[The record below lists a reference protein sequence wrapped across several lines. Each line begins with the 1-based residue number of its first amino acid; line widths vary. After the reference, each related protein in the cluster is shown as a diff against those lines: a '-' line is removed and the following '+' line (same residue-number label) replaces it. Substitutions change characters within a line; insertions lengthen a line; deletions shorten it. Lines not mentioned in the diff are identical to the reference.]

1 MKDNKSESPK
11 PIRKIP
17 NKKSAPKPP
26 KFNIMWLYAVVI
38 LVLLGVGYLSSN
50 PVVKT
55 ISYQYFDSNILKQH
69 DAEKLV
75 AYKNGDLVVVEVYIK
90 KDSLN
95 KKPQYA
101 DVRDQKTIT
110 GGANSGPQ
118 YQFTDA
124 SYESLKQTVTNAE
137 KDLPDSE
144 KTPIEFTQHDSILG
158 NWLVQGIIMVV
169 LFAAVWIFI
178 MRRMSGGSG
187 GGPGGQIFNIG
198 KSKATLFDKE
208 AQVSVTFNDVAGLE
222 EAKQEVM
229 EIVDFLKNPKKYTNL
244 GGKIPKGALL
254 IGSPGTGKTLL
265 AKAVAGEA
273 QVPFFSL
280 SGSDFVEMFVGVG
293 ASRVRDLFRQAKDK
307 APCIIFIDEIDAI
320 GRARGKNNIVGG
332 NDERENTLNQLL
344 VEMDGFG
351 TDSGIIILAA
361 TNRPDVLDSALLRPG
376 RFDRQVSIDKPDLLG
391 REQIFKVHLK
401 PVKLAEGVDAKKLS
415 AQTPGFAGA
424 EIANVCNEAAL
435 IAARKN
441 KEAVDMQDF
450 QDAIDRVIGGLE
462 KKNKIISPEEKRIVA
477 YHEAGHAIAGWFLEH
492 ADPLVKVSIVPRGV
506 AALGYA
512 QYLPKE
518 QFLYTTEQLEDG
530 MCMTLGGR
538 VAEDIT
544 FGKISTGAQNDL
556 ERITKLAY
564 AMVTIY
570 GMNDKVG
577 NISFNDTQGEYQ
589 FNKPYSEKTS
599 ELIDAEVRNQITL
612 MYDRTK
618 KLLTDKRDG
627 LEKLANKLLE
637 KEILFQ
643 SDLEEILGKRPFD
656 HRTTYD
662 EFVNGPEGGNQ
673 DAAAG
678 NLIHEGVADHSGTF
692 NRNPEEKD
700 AKGDKE

>member
-1 MKDNKSESPK
+1 MNRDTDNKSLK
-11 PIRKIP
+11 KKTGKKIV
-17 NKKSAPKPP
+17 PKPP
-26 KFNIMWLYAVVI
+26 RFNIMWLYAAIIIGLFAVQ
-38 LVLLGVGYLSSN
+38 YLFNTSS
-50 PVVKT
+50 VKQ
-55 ISYQYFDSNILKQH
+55 ISYQEFETNMLRPRDV
-69 DAEKLV
+69 EKIV
-75 AYKNGDLVVVEVYIK
+75 AYKNNDLVVAEVYIK
-90 KDSLN
+90 KDKLKNDPKYKDVRNPDNFSMSSPATT
-95 KKPQYA
+95 PQY
-101 DVRDQKTIT
+101 K
-110 GGANSGPQ
+110 
-118 YQFTDA
+118 FTDGSFDA
-124 SYESLKQTVTNAE
+124 LQAKLRDAE
-137 KDLPDSE
+137 KDLPANE
-144 KTPIEFTQHDSILG
+144 RTPLIPETRENFWASWFMSIILP
-158 NWLVQGIIMVV
+158 V
-169 LFAAVWIFI
+169 LLLIGFWIFI
-178 MRRMSGGSG
+178 MRRMG
-187 GGPGGQIFNIG
+187 GGAGGGAGGQIFNIG

-208 AQVSVTFNDVAGLE
+208 SQVSVTFNDVAGLE

-254 IGSPGTGKTLL
+254 VGSPGTGKTLL

-361 TNRPDVLDSALLRPG
+361 TNRPDVLDTALLRPG
-376 RFDRQVSIDKPDLLG
+376 RFDRQISIDKPDLVG

-401 PVKLAEGVDAKKLS
+401 PIKLAEEVDPKKLS

-435 IAARKN
+435 IAARRN
-441 KEAVDMQDF
+441 KESVDMHDF

-462 KKNKIISPEEKRIVA
+462 KRNKIISPEEKGIVA

-492 ADPLVKVSIVPRGV
+492 ADPLVKVSIIPRGV

-518 QFLYTTEQLEDG
+518 QFLYTTEQLIDG
-530 MCMTLGGR
+530 MCMTMGGR
-538 VAEDIT
+538 VAEDIV
-544 FGKISTGAQNDL
+544 FNKISTGAQNDL
-556 ERITKLAY
+556 ERITKLSY
-564 AMVTIY
+564 AMITMY

-577 NISFNDTQGEYQ
+577 NISFNDQQDQ
-589 FNKPYSEKTS
+589 FNKPYSEKTA
-599 ELIDAEVRNQITL
+599 ELIDVEVRSLIGSV
-612 MYDRTK
+612 YERTK
-618 KLLTDKRDG
+618 QLLTDKREG

-643 SDLEEILGKRPFD
+643 SDLEEILGKRPFSQ
-656 HRTTYD
+656 RTTYD
-662 EFVNGPEGGNQ
+662 EFVNGDDTGNQ
-673 DAAAG
+673 TPVAE
-678 NLIHEGVADHSGTF
+678 NLH
-692 NRNPEEKD
+692 PEPV
-700 AKGDKE
+700 GDSTEPLQTSESKNELT

>member
-1 MKDNKSESPK
+1 MKENKSSSQK
-11 PIRKIP
+11 PVRKIP
-17 NKKSAPKPP
+17 GKKIVPKPP
-26 KFNIMWLYAVVI
+26 KFNIMWLYAAIILGLIVVQ
-38 LVLLGVGYLSSN
+38 YLFNGN
-50 PVVKT
+50 PAKQ
-55 ISYQYFDSNILKQH
+55 ISYQKFENELLKTG
-69 DAEKLV
+69 DVEKLV
-75 AYKNGDLVVVEVYIK
+75 AYKNQDLLTVEVYIK
-90 KDSLN
+90 KDRL
-95 KKPQYA
+95 KQPKYK
-101 DVRDQKTIT
+101 DVKAENTFA
-110 GGANSGPQ
+110 GATDAGPQ
-118 YQFTDA
+118 FYFTEGSDA
-124 SYESLKQTVTNAE
+124 ALQAKLKEAEQTIPAE
-137 KDLPDSE
+137 KRTPLIFESRESPWAGWFMSFILP
-144 KTPIEFTQHDSILG
+144 
-158 NWLVQGIIMVV
+158 V
-169 LFAAVWIFI
+169 LLLIGFWIFI
-178 MRRMSGGSG
+178 MRRMG
-187 GGPGGQIFNIG
+187 GGAGGGGGGQIFNIG

-208 AQVSVTFNDVAGLE
+208 SQVTITFNDVAGLE

-254 IGSPGTGKTLL
+254 VGSPGTGKTLM

-293 ASRVRDLFRQAKDK
+293 ASRVRDLFKQAKDK

-320 GRARGKNNIVGG
+320 GRARGKNNIMGG

-376 RFDRQVSIDKPDLLG
+376 RFDRQISIDKPDLLG

-401 PVKLAEGVDAKKLS
+401 PLKLHKDVDPKKLS

-435 IAARKN
+435 IAARRN

-518 QFLYTTEQLEDG
+518 QFLYTTEQLTDG
-530 MCMTLGGR
+530 MCMTMGGR
-538 VAEDIT
+538 VAEDIV

-556 ERITKLAY
+556 ERITKLSY

-570 GMNDKVG
+570 GMNGKVG
-577 NISFNDTQGEYQ
+577 NVSFNDTQGEYQ

-599 ELIDAEVRNQITL
+599 ELIDQEVRNLIQSV
-612 MYDRTK
+612 YDRTK
-618 KLLTDKRDG
+618 ALLTEKREG
-627 LEKLANKLLE
+627 LEKLAQKLLE

-643 SDLEEILGKRPFD
+643 SDLEEILGKRPFE

-662 EFVNGPEGGNQ
+662 EFVNGKEVEEKKPKTTRKKKEKE
-673 DAAAG
+673 
-678 NLIHEGVADHSGTF
+678 HEGMVDHNIDLPE
-692 NRNPEEKD
+692 NRSSQD
-700 AKGDKE
+700 

>member
-1 MKDNKSESPK
+1 MKKVPTQ
-11 PIRKIP
+11 KIT
-17 NKKSAPKPP
+17 PKPP
-26 KFNIMWLYAVVI
+26 RFNIMWLWLAM
-38 LVLLGVGYLSSN
+38 LLGFVALNFLFGDEK
-50 PVVKT
+50 VKQIT
-55 ISYQYFDSNILKQH
+55 YQEF
-69 DAEKLV
+69 EKDLLPTGDVEELV
-75 AYKNGDLVVVEVYIK
+75 AYNRNDVLFVEVYIK
-90 KDSLN
+90 KDRLTDEKYS
-95 KKPQYA
+95 
-101 DVRDQKTIT
+101 DVQPSSSAFTLSPAT
-110 GGANSGPQ
+110 GPQ
-118 YQFTDA
+118 YTFTDGSFDGLERKLA
-124 SYESLKQTVTNAE
+124 AAQEEAPKSDRIKLKLEDRTNAWTGWLFSLL
-137 KDLPDSE
+137 LPLLL
-144 KTPIEFTQHDSILG
+144 ILFF
-158 NWLVQGIIMVV
+158 WMFV
-169 LFAAVWIFI
+169 F
-178 MRRMSGGSG
+178 RRMG
-187 GGPGGQIFNIG
+187 GGGGGGQIFNIG

-208 AQVSVTFNDVAGLE
+208 TQISITFDDVAGLE

-254 IGSPGTGKTLL
+254 VGSPGTGKTLL

-293 ASRVRDLFRQAKDK
+293 ASRVRDLFRQAKEK

-320 GRARGKNNIVGG
+320 GRARGKNSVMGG

-351 TDSGIIILAA
+351 TDSGIIIMAA

-376 RFDRQVSIDKPDLLG
+376 RFDRQISIDKPDLKG

-401 PVKLAEGVDAKKLS
+401 PLKLADEVDAKKLS

-441 KEAVDMQDF
+441 KQAIDMQDF

-518 QFLYTTEQLEDG
+518 QFLYTTEQLVDG
-530 MCMTLGGR
+530 MCMTMGGR
-538 VAEDIT
+538 VAEDIM

-564 AMVTIY
+564 AMVTVY
-570 GMNDKVG
+570 GMSERVG
-577 NISFNDTQGEYQ
+577 NISFNDSSETQFQ
-589 FNKPYSEKTS
+589 KPYSEKTA
-599 ELIDAEVRNQITL
+599 ELIDEEVRNQISSI
-612 MYDRTK
+612 YERTK
-618 KLLTDKRDG
+618 ELLLKNKEG
-627 LEKLANKLLE
+627 LIALAEKLLE

-643 SDLEEILGKRPFD
+643 SDLEEILGKRPFET
-656 HRTTYD
+656 RTTYD
-662 EFVNGPEGGNQ
+662 EFVNGNDIESADQKPAAEGLQHDRVGDQVKTVEPSIGAEANGISNAQNQ
-673 DAAAG
+673 LNA
-678 NLIHEGVADHSGTF
+678 
-692 NRNPEEKD
+692 EKQD
-700 AKGDKE
+700 NE